1 MTHRRTRAALLRAA
15 SPVAFAALLPMSAV
29 AQDVDP
35 GLCEAIAGSSAN
47 ANALSNVLRRADDPV
62 AALIACAPGYDAS
75 TLNAVIAAYEAEGDP
90 AAVNELRAIVA
101 DLTDSPADPG
111 ELAAT
116 TQSVEEIVDPENE
129 AGEGAT
135 AEEGVVAEGTAT
147 EEVQP
152 ETIVVG
158 EDGSTTTETGIDA
171 VGVEGASE
179 AEVVDATGDA
189 EAEAPAEE
197 TVVAETPA
205 DEPAADATVVTEAPA
220 EEAATPDVVAEVPAE
235 AAGEEE
241 TQALADALAAAD
253 AEATAEAPADAPAD
267 AEVTADA
274 TAEPAPA
281 EEAVVT
287 AGTPAAGAE
296 APMDAEVTAAVD
308 AAGGDVASGIEAP
321 QQDTEAS
328 AEAANAA
335 PVASAAAAAAD
346 AATESADATVEADAG
361 SEVATETVTAET
373 APSATR
379 ERDDDDDTFRNALL
393 LGLGAVAVGTLL
405 ANQGEVVQETGDRVV
420 VRRDSGDLVV
430 LKNDDALLRQ
440 PGSQIETRTYDDGS
454 TLTTVIREDGSR
466 VITVRA
472 ANGQVLRRSV
482 ILSDGTETVLFD
494 DTQDVAPVQ
503 VSELEATAS
512 SASRDIEVLTLQD
525 ALAADVNVD
534 RRYSLQQIRQI
545 RAVRFLAPELNLS
558 DVNFETGSAVIRPE
572 EAEDLRDIG
581 VAMRNAILDNPG
593 EVFLIEGH
601 TDAVGGAAMN
611 LALSD
616 RRAEAVALAL
626 TEFFGVP
633 PENMIVQGYGES
645 NLKVVTGGSERANR
659 RAAVRRIT
667 PLLRGEA

>member
-1 MTHRRTRAALLRAA
+1 MTIRRTRAALLRAA
-15 SPVAFAALLPMSAV
+15 SPVAFAALLPANAI
-29 AQDVDP
+29 AQDLA
-35 GLCEAIAGSSAN
+35 LCDALVASTQAGEP
-47 ANALSNVLRRADDPV
+47 LGVLLEGADDP
-62 AALIACAPGYDAS
+62 AGELLACAPTYDAA
-75 TLNAVIAAYEAEGDP
+75 TLDAVIAAYEQDGD
-90 AAVNELRAIVA
+90 AATVDALREIAA
-101 DLTDSPADPG
+101 DLNDTGAE

-135 AEEGVVAEGTAT
+135 AEDGVLAEEGAAT
-147 EEVQP
+147 GEVEP
-152 ETIVVG
+152 ETIVVE
-158 EDGSTTTETGIDA
+158 EDGSTTTETGIESVGMDEPAEEDA
-171 VGVEGASE
+171 ETAAE
-179 AEVVDATGDA
+179 AEVAADAPAEDAEEAPTATEEAADDEAADA
-189 EAEAPAEE
+189 EAQALADALAEE
-197 TVVAETPA
+197 ENAEVT
-205 DEPAADATVVTEAPA
+205 ADA
-220 EEAATPDVVAEVPAE
+220 DAE
-235 AAGEEE
+235 ASTDAD
-241 TQALADALAAAD
+241 TQALADALAEGEEEA
-253 AEATAEAPADAPAD
+253 AEAAPEASAEED
-267 AEVTADA
+267 AEVA
-274 TAEPAPA
+274 A
-281 EEAVVT
+281 EEVED
-287 AGTPAAGAE
+287 GAE
-296 APMDAEVTAAVD
+296 DAVSAEASPEEAPEMDAEVTAAVD

-328 AEAANAA
+328 AEAANTA
-335 PVASAAAAAAD
+335 PVANAASAAAAE
-346 AATESADATVEADAG
+346 AATEETDARAEADA
-361 SEVATETVTAET
+361 EVETETVTAET

-379 ERDDDDDTFRNALL
+379 DRSNDDDDTFRNALL
-393 LGLGAVAVGTLL
+393 LGLGAVAVGTVL
-405 ANQGEVVQETGDRVV
+405 ANQGQVVQETGDRVV

-440 PGSQIETRTYDDGS
+440 AGAQIQTRTYDDGS
-454 TLTTVIREDGSR
+454 TLTTVTREDGSR
-466 VITVRA
+466 VVTVRA

-482 ILSDGTETVLFD
+482 IQADGTETVLFD
-494 DTQDVAPVQ
+494 DTQEIAPVQ
-503 VSELEATAS
+503 VSEIE
-512 SASRDIEVLTLQD
+512 SAESLAARDIEVLTLQD

-581 VAMRNAILDNPG
+581 VAMRDAIVANPG

-667 PLLRGEA
+667 PLLRGEV